1 MEDIGSDEEQS
12 EKDTSVSAPNH
23 QGLTNKQV
31 NGICKKQAFEDA
43 SQDESVRGGCK
54 RRKKSWIQESSE
66 DASSDG
72 EESTDEAEF
81 P

>member
-1 MEDIGSDEEQS
+1 MEEIGSDEEQS

-43 SQDESVRGGCK
+43 SEDESVRGGCK

-66 DASSDG
+66 EDNSDE
-72 EESTDEAEF
+72 EESSDEAEF